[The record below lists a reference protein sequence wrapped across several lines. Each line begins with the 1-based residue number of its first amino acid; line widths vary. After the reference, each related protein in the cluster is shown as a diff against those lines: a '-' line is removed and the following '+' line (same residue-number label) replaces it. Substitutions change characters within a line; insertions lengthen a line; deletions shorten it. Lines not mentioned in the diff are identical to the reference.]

1 MNGAQRNRGKERLKR
16 RHMSVENEMKK
27 PGNDKERQKLVEK
40 DKEQLINT
48 LGKKY
53 IFFSLTQ

>member
-1 MNGAQRNRGKERLKR
+1 
-16 RHMSVENEMKK
+16 MSVEKEKEMKK